1 MIIFLY
7 GQDSYRISQ
16 KLKELFD
23 GYKAKNISALNFI
36 SLDFTEKKL
45 IVVKNILKA
54 GEEKAVA
61 LLESYNLPTSREII
75 FIAIHWDEAPA
86 KNELFQYLIKKPNFS
101 SEFKPLSG
109 ARLKSWLVDLAR
121 SCGIDL
127 DGEALDYLIENIGG
141 DLWRQ
146 SREIQKI
153 ANYKIKGIVR

>member
-36 SLDFTEKKL
+36 SLDFTENGFEDLEMNLKFESLIPEKKL

-61 LLESYNLPTSREII
+61 LLESYNLP
-75 FIAIHWDEAPA
+75 
-86 KNELFQYLIKKPNFS
+86 
-101 SEFKPLSG
+101 G
-109 ARLKSWLVDLAR
+109 
-121 SCGIDL
+121 
-127 DGEALDYLIENIGG
+127 DYFYRYTLG
-141 DLWRQ
+141 
-146 SREIQKI
+146 
-153 ANYKIKGIVR
+153 